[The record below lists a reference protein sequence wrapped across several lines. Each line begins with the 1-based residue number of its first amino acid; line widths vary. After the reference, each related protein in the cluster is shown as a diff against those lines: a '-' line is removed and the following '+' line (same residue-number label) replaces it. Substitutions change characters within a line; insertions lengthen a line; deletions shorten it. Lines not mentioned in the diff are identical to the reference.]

1 MINFRLLVLNE
12 SKDDKLKIKDH
23 PKQGH
28 AKEPVN
34 PEPSIRELTAQLNFE
49 PVNIELFIEA
59 ITHSSFANE
68 HNLPSN
74 ERLEFLGDSV
84 LSLIVC
90 RFLYCHYPVSH
101 EGELAKL
108 KSVIVSAPILASLAK
123 KLNLNHYIRLGHG
136 ELRTNGRDKQN
147 ILADLF
153 EAFIGAFFLNFG
165 FEKTN
170 DFLLPLI
177 QSILPDINNHSD
189 LVDAKS
195 HLQEI
200 TQAQGLK
207 PEYRT
212 VREEGPPHCKV
223 FTVEVLLNG
232 GVLGC
237 GTGRTLKE
245 AQNKAAGSAIHRLK
259 APSF

>member
-1 MINFRLLVLNE
+1 M
-12 SKDDKLKIKDH
+12 KTKDH
-23 PKQGH
+23 PKIQG
-28 AKEPVN
+28 
-34 PEPSIRELTAQLNFE
+34 PSKAPTDLEQAIRELTGEPRLE
-49 PVNIELFIEA
+49 PVNYALFIEA

-68 HNLPSN
+68 NNLPSN

-90 RFLYCHYPVSH
+90 RFLFCQYPVSP
-101 EGELAKL
+101 EGDLAKL
-108 KSVIVSAPILASLAK
+108 KSVIVSAPILASLAR
-123 KLNLNHYIRLGHG
+123 KLNLNCYIRLGQG

-153 EAFIGAFFLNFG
+153 EAFIGAFFLSFG

-177 QSILPDINNHSD
+177 HFILPEINEHCD

-195 HLQEI
+195 NLQEI
-200 TQAQGLK
+200 TQRQGLK

-212 VREEGPPHCKV
+212 IREEGPPHNKL

-232 GVLGC
+232 DVLGC

-245 AQNKAAGSAIHRLK
+245 AQNKAAGLAIHQLK
-259 APSF
+259 IMKF

>member
-1 MINFRLLVLNE
+1 
-12 SKDDKLKIKDH
+12 LKTRDH
-23 PKQGH
+23 PKAQSFDDPGL
-28 AKEPVN
+28 A
-34 PEPSIRELTAQLNFE
+34 IRELTRQLGFE
-49 PVNIELFIEA
+49 PVNYVLFIEA

-68 HNLPSN
+68 NSLPSN

-90 RFLYCHYPVSH
+90 RYLFFHHPESP

-108 KSVIVSAPILASLAK
+108 KSVIVSAPILAGLAK
-123 KLNLNHYIRLGHG
+123 TLHLNQYIRLGQG

-170 DFLLPLI
+170 DFLLPFI
-177 QSILPDINNHSD
+177 DSILPDIHQHSD

-195 HLQEI
+195 NLQEI

-212 VREEGPPHCKV
+212 IQEEGPPHDKL
-223 FTVEVLLNG
+223 FTVEVLLSG
-232 GVLGC
+232 DVFGC

-245 AQNKAAGSAIHRLK
+245 AQNKAAALAIHQLK
-259 APSF
+259 TVKLPDL

>member
-1 MINFRLLVLNE
+1 M
-12 SKDDKLKIKDH
+12 KTKDH
-23 PKQGH
+23 PQ
-28 AKEPVN
+28 PQN
-34 PEPSIRELTAQLNFE
+34 PLRNFDDPGLAVQELTTRLGFE
-49 PVNIELFIEA
+49 PANSELFIEA

-68 HNLPSN
+68 NNLPSN

-90 RFLYCHYPVSH
+90 RYLYCRYPASP

-108 KSVIVSAPILASLAK
+108 KSVIVSAPVLAGLAK
-123 KLNLNHYIRLGHG
+123 QLNLNHYIRLGQG

-153 EAFIGAFFLNFG
+153 EAFIGAFFLSFG

-170 DFLLPLI
+170 DFLLPFI
-177 QSILPDINNHSD
+177 DAILPEINQQFD
-189 LVDAKS
+189 FVDAKS
-195 HLQEI
+195 TLQEI

-212 VREEGPPHCKV
+212 VHEEGPPHNKI

-232 GVLGC
+232 EGLGL

-245 AQNKAAGSAIHRLK
+245 AQNKAAGTAIHRLK
-259 APSF
+259 TVK

>member
-1 MINFRLLVLNE
+1 MLN
-12 SKDDKLKIKDH
+12 H
-23 PKQGH
+23 G
-28 AKEPVN
+28 
-34 PEPSIRELTAQLNFE
+34 PSIRELTAQLCFE
-49 PVNIELFIEA
+49 PVNEELFVEA
-59 ITHSSFANE
+59 MTHSSYANE
-68 HNLPSN
+68 HHLPSN

-90 RFLYCHYPVSH
+90 RFLYRQYPVSP

-108 KSVIVSAPILASLAK
+108 KSVIVSAPVLASLTK
-123 KLNLNHYIRLGHG
+123 KLNLNHYLRLGQG
-136 ELRTNGRDKQN
+136 ELRTNGNNKQN

-177 QSILPDINNHSD
+177 HSILPEISNQDD
-189 LVDAKS
+189 LIDAKS
-195 HLQEI
+195 NLQEF
-200 TQAQGLK
+200 TQAHGFK
-207 PEYRT
+207 PEYRI
-212 VREEGPPHCKV
+212 VNEEGPPHHKL

-232 GVLGC
+232 NILGC

-245 AQNKAAGSAIHRLK
+245 AQNRAAGSALNQLK
-259 APSF
+259 

>member
-1 MINFRLLVLNE
+1 MKNN
-12 SKDDKLKIKDH
+12 DH
-23 PKQGH
+23 PKHVLSRTFDDPKQ
-28 AKEPVN
+28 A
-34 PEPSIRELTAQLNFE
+34 IRELTEQLGFD
-49 PVNIELFIEA
+49 PVNYELFIEA

-68 HNLPSN
+68 NNLPSN

-90 RFLYCHYPVSH
+90 RFLYCQYPFSQ

-108 KSVIVSAPILASLAK
+108 KSVIVSAPVLASLAK
-123 KLNLNHYIRLGHG
+123 KINLNSYIRLGQG

-153 EAFIGAFFLNFG
+153 EAFIGAFFLNSG

-177 QSILPDINNHSD
+177 QCILPEINVHSD

-195 HLQEI
+195 NLQEI

-212 VREEGPPHCKV
+212 VLEEGPPHNKV

-232 GVLGC
+232 DVLGC

-245 AQNKAAGSAIHRLK
+245 AQNKAAGSAIHHLK
-259 APSF
+259 TTKL

>member
-1 MINFRLLVLNE
+1 M
-12 SKDDKLKIKDH
+12 KTKDH
-23 PKQGH
+23 PKIQR
-28 AKEPVN
+28 
-34 PEPSIRELTAQLNFE
+34 PSRMPADLEQAIRELTEELHFE
-49 PVNIELFIEA
+49 PVNYHLFIEA

-68 HNLPSN
+68 NNLPSN

-90 RFLYCHYPVSH
+90 RFLFCQYPVSP

-123 KLNLNHYIRLGHG
+123 KLNLNRYIRLGQG

-177 QSILPDINNHSD
+177 RSILPEINNYCD
-189 LVDAKS
+189 WVDAKS
-195 HLQEI
+195 NLQEI
-200 TQAQGLK
+200 TQRQGLK

-212 VREEGPPHCKV
+212 IQEEGPPHNKI

-232 GVLGC
+232 DVLGC

-245 AQNKAAGSAIHRLK
+245 AQNKAAGLAIHQLK
-259 APSF
+259 IMKF